1 MNYEDIVKEHIN
13 KFGVEP
19 VITGIDFANSGD
31 AIDAIVEAIIN
42 GIPYV
47 EEEITDNRLT

>member
-1 MNYEDIVKEHIN
+1 MEYQDIVQEHIN

-42 GIPYV
+42 GVPYV
-47 EEEITDNRLT
+47 EDEITDNRLT